1 MADRGQPS
9 DREARETEGWTPA
22 RSAAGD
28 RSPWLIAS
36 IISISAFMEVLDTAI
51 ANVSLR
57 HIAGATSASYD
68 EATWV
73 LTSYLI
79 ANAIVIPLSSWLS
92 DVIGRKRYYMISVA
106 VFSIASLCC
115 GLAPSLSVL
124 ILARI
129 VQGIAGGGLQP
140 VTQAMLVDTF
150 PPNQRGQALAMYG
163 LTVILAPTIGPIL
176 GGTITDRFSWH
187 WIFLINVPI
196 GAVALLLVHTFVAEP
211 KALQEERQRRLAR
224 GIRLDF
230 TGAALIAVGLGFLEV
245 TMDRGQR
252 DEWFAS
258 PLILA
263 SAVIA
268 TLSLAG
274 FVVWEWFQEEP
285 LLDMKMFKN
294 RNFAVATL
302 VIMIVGVILFGTTQF
317 IPQLLQEVL
326 GYTATSAGLAMTLGG
341 AATLIAMPIAGLLSN
356 KVQPRVLMGFALIV
370 EALAL
375 WNMTHFNTT
384 MTLHDAA
391 VGRLWQAIGIPFL
404 FVPLTNAAYVGLP
417 ASRSNQAS
425 AILNVARNLG
435 GTLGISLVQSL
446 LENRQ
451 QFHQS
456 RLTETLE
463 PLNPSYTEGINQI
476 TQALMSQ
483 GLSAAEAAQ
492 SAIGQIYQTVL
503 QQASMQAFIDC
514 FWVLMIFVALVFPTV
529 LLLKK
534 SPSGDAPKRKSSVP
548 TRGKSPAPHT
558 AGAR

>member
-1 MADRGQPS
+1 MAERGKQS
-9 DREARETEGWTPA
+9 GGGADGWTPE

-28 RSPWLIAS
+28 RSPWLIAA

-57 HIAGATSASYD
+57 HIAGATSSSYD

-79 ANAIVIPLSSWLS
+79 ANAIVIPLSSWFS
-92 DVIGRKRYYMISVA
+92 DVVGRKRYYMISVA
-106 VFSIASLCC
+106 IFTIASLCC
-115 GLAPSLSVL
+115 GLAPNLPVL

-129 VQGIAGGGLQP
+129 VQGIGGGGLQP

-150 PPNQRGQALAMYG
+150 PPNKRGQALALYG

-176 GGTITDRFSWH
+176 GGSITDRFSWH

-196 GAVALLLVHTFVAEP
+196 GAVALCLVQAFVAEP
-211 KALQEERQRRLAR
+211 RALQDERKERLKR

-230 TGAALIAVGLGFLEV
+230 TGTALIALGLGFLEL

-252 DEWFAS
+252 DDWFS
-258 PLILA
+258 SSLILS

-268 TLSLAG
+268 TVALIG
-274 FVVWEWFQEEP
+274 FAVWEWFQSEP
-285 LLDMKMFKN
+285 LLDIKMFKQ
-294 RNFAVATL
+294 RNFAVANL
-302 VIMIVGVILFGTTQF
+302 VMLIVGVILFGTTQF
-317 IPQLLQEVL
+317 IPQMLQEVL

-341 AATLIAMPIAGLLSN
+341 AVTLIAMPVAGLLSN
-356 KVQPRVLMGFALIV
+356 KVQPRVLMGFALVV

-375 WNMTHFNTT
+375 WNMTHFDID

-391 VGRLWQAIGIPFL
+391 MGRLWQALGIPFL

-417 ASRSNQAS
+417 SSRSSQAS
-425 AILNVARNLG
+425 AMLNVSRNLG
-435 GTLGISLVQSL
+435 GSIGISLVQTL
-446 LENRQ
+446 LETRR

-456 RLTETLE
+456 RFSEILE
-463 PLNPSYTEGINQI
+463 PLNPSYTAGLDQV
-476 TQALMSQ
+476 TQALKAQ
-483 GLSAAEAAQ
+483 GM
-492 SAIGQIYQTVL
+492 SAIEAGQAALGQIYQTVL

-514 FWVLMIFVALVFPTV
+514 FWVLMIFVACVFPTV

-534 SPSGDAPKRKSSVP
+534 SPIGDVPREKSSARVLE
-548 TRGKSPAPHT
+548 TSRAAHT
-558 AGAR
+558 GVAR